1 MPEVVIKIPK
11 DLEEEFGS
19 VKPIFWQIIV
29 DRSINAEL
37 ERLRDLKKI
46 VSRSKLT
53 EEDVTELSDKANN
66 ALAERY
72 RKLYCKG

>member
-11 DLEEEFGS
+11 DLEAEFGN
-19 VKPIFWQIIV
+19 VKPIFWQLIV

-37 ERLRDLKKI
+37 ERLRALKKI
-46 VSRSKLT
+46 VSKSRLT
-53 EEDVTELSDKANN
+53 EKDVAELSDKVNG

-72 RKLYCKG
+72 RKMYCKG